1 MALDAA
7 GLSMEQATSA
17 AEQIHGELLASAAAS
32 SLAFSPE
39 QVACVCEAL
48 QQGGNVDRLAR
59 FLWSLP
65 QSDLLRGNE
74 SILKAQ
80 ALVAF
85 HQARYQEL
93 YSILEN
99 HSFSPPNH
107 PSLQDLWYRAR
118 YTEAEKARGRP
129 LGAVDKY
136 RLRRKYPLP
145 RTIWDGEETVYCFKE
160 RSRNA
165 LKDLYKQNRYP
176 SPAEKRNLAKITGL
190 SLTQVSNWFKNRRQ
204 RDRNPSEAQ
213 SKSESDGN
221 HSTEDESSKGQDDL
235 SPRPLSNSSDG
246 MANHSTHPLP
256 GSTDSIIIQQ
266 IGEAKMSSSS
276 ASSAVFNGN
285 LVSTNAPSVFL
296 NGSSYLQAPS
306 NILFNGLNLGG
317 SQPITLN
324 ALRPTNSLV
333 SSDSA
338 NGETVLHSSDEK
350 DYKVLNGPVTNSA
363 VPYNMSTLGSSF
375 PATIHASE
383 VKMEGLQTL
392 ASQDGSS
399 LVTFS
404 TSNGPLH
411 LSQYSLVHIP
421 TADTNGPLVNGNIGL
436 PQLQMPPVSTAPS
449 HGNVLLHNATGAP
462 GDSFSS
468 SSASVPQHDKLVL
481 APLHPS
487 TVLYTL
493 PCAPPAPAPTAIK
506 QEPAEGGFSFPP
518 GMHLDQ
524 SGQLSL
530 GSTHLSASASSP
542 LSAEAAL
549 NNAYAPSVLGPS
561 DPLNSGNAA
570 GLSPPPS
577 SQASPVTIISS
588 SSAEPVGSASYTTL
602 TVAASPGAQAA
613 HHQGMGAGQ
622 GGGAIS
628 ADYNGHRVPTLAHA
642 SGLKG
647 NFLSIADSK
656 PRAENLL
663 LRTKPG
669 ISDMVRVICG
679 EMETEEKELA
689 KLQNVQMEED
699 MNDL

>member
-1 MALDAA
+1 MSSSSSDVRSAHEIKKEDVKAEKRETSKLLALDAA
-7 GLSMEQATSA
+7 GLPMEQATSA
-17 AEQIHGELLASAAAS
+17 AEQIQGELLASAAS

-65 QSDLLRGNE
+65 QSHLLRGNE

-99 HSFSPPNH
+99 HSFSPSNH

-333 SSDSA
+333 SSDTA

-350 DYKVLNGPVTNSA
+350 DYKVLNGPVTNST

-449 HGNVLLHNATGAP
+449 HGNVLLHNAAGAP

-468 SSASVPQHDKLVL
+468 STASVPQHDKLVL

-487 TVLYTL
+487 TVLYAL
-493 PCAPPAPAPTAIK
+493 PSAPPAPAPAAIK

-530 GSTHLSASASSP
+530 GSTHLSASA
-542 LSAEAAL
+542 
-549 NNAYAPSVLGPS
+549 
-561 DPLNSGNAA
+561 
-570 GLSPPPS
+570 
-577 SQASPVTIISS
+577 
-588 SSAEPVGSASYTTL
+588 YTTL
-602 TVAASPGAQAA
+602 TVAASPGVQTVAA

-622 GGGAIS
+622 GGGAVS
-628 ADYNGHRVPTLAHA
+628 ADYNGQRVPALAHA
-642 SGLKG
+642 PGLKG

-663 LRTKPG
+663 LHTKPG

-699 MNDL
+699 MSDL